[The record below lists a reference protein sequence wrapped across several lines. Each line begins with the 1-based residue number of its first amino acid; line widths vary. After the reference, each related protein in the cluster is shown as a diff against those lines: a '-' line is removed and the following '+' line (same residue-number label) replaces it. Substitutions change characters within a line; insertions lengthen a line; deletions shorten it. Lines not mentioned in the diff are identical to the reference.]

1 MNYFKKISVAVFML
15 PLSIMAQ
22 DLDFSAKIPF
32 DPNVKTGVL
41 PNGLTYFIRK
51 NAKPEK
57 KVDLRLIIK
66 AGSILETD
74 EQQGLAH
81 FMEHMCFNGTKR
93 FPKNKLVDYLQS
105 IGVKFGQH
113 LNAYTSFDETVYFLP
128 IPADSP
134 EKIENGFNII
144 EDWAFNTTLTPEEVD
159 KERGVVLEEYRLGL
173 GADKRMMGRF
183 MPKMMY
189 NSQYAHRLPIGQK
202 QVLENFTYDKLSS
215 FYKDWYRP
223 NLMAV
228 IVVGDIDVLEME
240 KKIMAH
246 FSQYKNPK
254 NEKPRKQ
261 FEVPNHKETFIAIES
276 DKEATSSDVQLLYKD
291 LDTPKSKVTIKDLKS
306 EMIEGLF
313 TSMIN
318 ARLDEYANSNT
329 PPFLYGF
336 SYHGSTYA
344 RTKKA
349 YQSMA
354 MSSDNKQLDALK
366 VLVDE
371 NNRVKKFGFKQAEL
385 DRAKAEILTFTEKQF
400 KEKDKQN
407 SEMFVNELQSYF
419 LENEPTP
426 GIEWSYNFISK
437 ILPTITIEEI
447 NGEISKLI
455 REENRVVILTSPE
468 KESIKKPTEKEV
480 LAVINSDA
488 SSIKDYEDKAVAS
501 SLLRNPIKEGSI
513 INKSSNDKIGVKT
526 FQLSNGAV
534 VKYKKTDF
542 KNEEILFE
550 AVSFGGSNLYSN
562 EDFKK
567 VNWANSGLAEAGF
580 SGLKTND
587 ITKFM
592 TGKIGYVT
600 PYISTITE
608 GLRGSTTPKDFE
620 YMLQMMYAYF
630 TDLNYD
636 TEAFE
641 AYKQKQNSMFANL
654 ASQPNFYFSQEFYS
668 HLNQNIPRF
677 LGLVPLEKDWT
688 YTDYKLAYEKYKERF
703 ANAGDFEFYFVGNI
717 DEVQFE
723 NLVKK
728 YIASLPSTSTK
739 ETSIDLGYRMIKG
752 DVKKVVNKG
761 TDPKSNVT
769 ILINGETKYDANEVL
784 PMQFLGEIL
793 NIKLTEKLREA
804 ESGVYTVRSNGSVS
818 KVPYGSFS
826 FSISFPCGPEN
837 AEKLTQSALAEMEK
851 LVANGPEEKDVLK
864 VKETNL
870 LDYKK
875 NSKENKYWMSN
886 FTKSFTNSGNLEDI
900 LKYEENVNAVTAKQ
914 IQEVAK
920 KYLTQAKKI
929 GVLLP
934 EATK

>member
-1 MNYFKKISVAVFML
+1 MNYFKKISIAVFLL
-15 PLSIMAQ
+15 PLSSLAQ
-22 DLDFSAKIPF
+22 DLDLTSKIPF
-32 DPNVKTGVL
+32 DSNVRTGVL

-57 KVDLRLIIK
+57 KLDLRLIIK

-189 NSQYAHRLPIGQK
+189 KSQYANRLPIGQK
-202 QVLENFTYDKLSS
+202 EVLENFTYDKLTS

-228 IVVGDIDVLEME
+228 IVVGDIDVNEME
-240 KKIMAH
+240 KKIKDH

-254 NEKPRKQ
+254 NEKPRVQ
-261 FEVPNHKETFIAIES
+261 FEVPNHKETFVAIES
-276 DKEATSSDVQLLYKD
+276 DKEATGSDVQLMYKD
-291 LDTPKSKVTIKDLKS
+291 LDTPKSNVTLKDLKS
-306 EMIEGLF
+306 DIIEGLF
-313 TSMIN
+313 TQMIN

-336 SYHGSTYA
+336 SYHGETYA
-344 RTKKA
+344 KTKKA
-349 YQSMA
+349 YQSVA
-354 MSSDNKQLDALK
+354 MSQDNKQLEALK

-371 NNRVKKFGFKQAEL
+371 NSRVKKYGFKQGEL
-385 DRAKAEILTFTEKQF
+385 DRAKAEILAGMEKQF

-407 SEMFVNELQSYF
+407 SEMYVNELQSYF
-419 LENEPTP
+419 LNNDPTP
-426 GIEWSYNFISK
+426 GIEWSYDFISD
-437 ILPTITIEEI
+437 ILPTIKIEDV
-447 NGEISKLI
+447 NAQISKLI
-455 REENRVVILTSPE
+455 RDENRVVILTSPE
-468 KESIKKPTEKEV
+468 KEGIVKPLESEV

-488 SSIKDYEDKAVAS
+488 SAIKDYEDKAVAA
-501 SLLRNPIKEGSI
+501 SLLKNPITEGSI
-513 INKSSNDKIGVKT
+513 VSKTSNDKVGVKV
-526 FQLSNGAV
+526 FQLSNGAT

-562 EDFKK
+562 EDYKK
-567 VNWANSGLAEAGF
+567 TNWANSGLTEAGF

-592 TGKIGYVT
+592 TGKIANIT
-600 PYISTITE
+600 PYISTTTE

-620 YMLQMMYAYF
+620 YMMQMMYAYF

-636 TEAFE
+636 AEAFE
-641 AYKQKQNSMFANL
+641 AFKQKQNTMFANMI
-654 ASQPNFYFSQEFYS
+654 SQPNFYFSQEFFS
-668 HLNQNIPRF
+668 FLNKNNPRF
-677 LGLVPLEKDWT
+677 LGLVPLEKEWA
-688 YTDYKLAYEKYKERF
+688 YTDYKLAFDKYKERF

-717 DEVQFE
+717 DEAQFE
-723 NLVKK
+723 NLIEK
-728 YIASLPSTSTK
+728 YIASLPSSKTK
-739 ETSIDLGYRMIKG
+739 EAIKDLGYRMEKG
-752 DVKKVVNKG
+752 DVKKIINKG

-769 ILINGETKYDANEVL
+769 IMIMGESPYDANEVL

-818 KVPYGSFS
+818 KVPYGSYS
-826 FSISFPCGPEN
+826 FNVSFPCGPEN
-837 AEKLTQSALAEMEK
+837 AEKLTQSAIQEMDK
-851 LVANGPEEKDVLK
+851 LVLNGPEGKDLQK
-864 VKETNL
+864 VIETNL
-870 LDYKK
+870 LEYKK
-875 NSKENKYWMSN
+875 NIKENRYWMTN
-886 FTKSFTNSGNLEDI
+886 FTKTYMSSGNLEDI
-900 LKYEENVNAVTAKQ
+900 LKYEERVNAITAKQ
-914 IQEVAK
+914 IQDVAK

-929 GVLLP
+929 GILMP
-934 EATK
+934 ESK